1 MPQQNL
7 TKPAAGHRTAMPRR
21 PRPAASAFSKVLTRT
36 WSLPRPRNRVTVERD
51 LQVPMSDG
59 TILLADHFL
68 PVSVAAAA
76 TVLVR
81 CPYGRAGAFG
91 VLNGLLLA
99 ERGYHVLLQSCRGT
113 FGSGGEFEPMRHE
126 ISDGQDTMAWL
137 RAQSWFDGR
146 VVTYGASYL
155 GFTQWAL
162 AMDPPPELAAAV
174 VFVGPHDFSRS
185 AYQHGA
191 FGLYSFLSWNDMIEH
206 QESASTLATAFRS
219 ATADRRLDST
229 LNRVPVR
236 AGARDL
242 LGVQAAAFESWLDH
256 PQPTDPFWEPMQCA
270 AALQRITVPT
280 LLVGGWHDLFIE
292 QTLEQY
298 QVLAGREVPV
308 RLLVGPWTHLE
319 TASKGGPAV
328 VESLTWLDRYAAP
341 GRRNSS
347 GDGNGNGNVNGSGQA
362 GPADHS
368 VRFWVGGEGAQEWRE
383 TTAWP
388 PPGTTQQRWYLG
400 THGTLSSQVPDQG
413 TAEPDEGPAVPP
425 ARFRYDPADPTPT
438 VGGAL
443 LSVSAGTRDN
453 RAIEQR
459 LDVLVFS
466 SEALDQPVEVIG
478 DVIAELAVTRDNAY
492 ADVFVRL
499 CDVDPRGRSRNVCDG
514 IVRLTEQDPLAGA
527 VRVSLLG
534 AAHRFGRGHRIRLQV
549 SGGAHPRFARN
560 PGNGQV
566 DADPADFV
574 PTEYEIGLTAG
585 HSSTLVLSVPG

>member
-1 MPQQNL
+1 
-7 TKPAAGHRTAMPRR
+7 
-21 PRPAASAFSKVLTRT
+21 
-36 WSLPRPRNRVTVERD
+36 
-51 LQVPMSDG
+51 MSDG
-59 TILLADHFL
+59 TILLADHYL

-91 VLNGLLLA
+91 VLDGLLLA

-137 RAQSWFDGR
+137 REQSWFDGR

-206 QESASTLATAFRS
+206 QESASPLAVAFRS
-219 ATADRRLDST
+219 ATADRRLNPA
-229 LNRVPVR
+229 LNRTPVR

-242 LGVQAAAFESWLDH
+242 LSVQAAAFESWLDH
-256 PQPTDPFWEPMQCA
+256 PQPADPFWAPMQCA
-270 AALQRITVPT
+270 AALQRIAVPT

-341 GRRNSS
+341 GRRTNGTSNSNSS
-347 GDGNGNGNVNGSGQA
+347 GRA

-368 VRFWVGGEGAQEWRE
+368 VRFWVGGESAQEWRE

-388 PPGTTQQRWYLG
+388 PPGARQQRWYLG
-400 THGTLSSQVPDQG
+400 AHGTLRSQ
-413 TAEPDEGPAVPP
+413 EPEGAPAVPT
-425 ARFRYDPADPTPT
+425 ARFRYDPAAPTPS
-438 VGGAL
+438 VGGAV

-453 RAIEQR
+453 RDVERR

-466 SEALDQPVEVIG
+466 SETLDQPVEVIG

-492 ADVFVRL
+492 ADLFVRL
-499 CDVDPRGRSRNVCDG
+499 CDVDPRGRSGNVCDG
-514 IVRLTEQDPLAGA
+514 IVRLTEQDPLAGT

-560 PGNGQV
+560 PGNGEV
-566 DADPADFV
+566 DADPADFM

-585 HSSTLVLSVPG
+585 QSSTLVLSVPG

>member
-1 MPQQNL
+1 MPLRNL
-7 TKPAAGHRTAMPRR
+7 TKAAAGRGIAMPRR
-21 PRPAASAFSKVLTRT
+21 PRPAATAFSKFLSRT
-36 WSLPRPRNRVTVERD
+36 WSLPRPRNQVTVQRD

-59 TILLADHFL
+59 TILLADHYL

-81 CPYGRAGAFG
+81 CPYGRAGVFG

-126 ISDGQDTMAWL
+126 IGDGQDTMAWL
-137 RAQSWFDGR
+137 REQLWFDGR

-162 AMDPPPELAAAV
+162 AMDPPPELTAAV

-206 QESASTLATAFRS
+206 QESASTLAAAFRS

-229 LNRVPVR
+229 LNRAPVR

-242 LGVQAAAFESWLDH
+242 LSVQAAAFESWLDH
-256 PQPTDPFWEPMQCA
+256 PAPSDPFWEPMQCA
-270 AALQRITVPT
+270 AALQRTTVPT

-328 VESLTWLDRYAAP
+328 VESLTWLDRYAGA
-341 GRRNSS
+341 GRR
-347 GDGNGNGNVNGSGQA
+347 NGNGNGQA

-388 PPGTTQQRWYLG
+388 PPGTGQQPWYLG
-400 THGTLSSQVPDQG
+400 AHGTLSSR
-413 TAEPDEGPAVPP
+413 EPDEGRPVPS
-425 ARFRYDPADPTPT
+425 ARFRYDPADPTPS

-443 LSVSAGTRDN
+443 LSVTAGTHDN

-459 LDVLVFS
+459 LDILTFS

-478 DVIAELAVTRDNAY
+478 DVIAELAMTRDNPY

-514 IVRLTEQDPLAGA
+514 IVRLTEQDPLAGT
-527 VRVSLLG
+527 VRISLLG

-574 PTEYEIGLTAG
+574 PTEYEVGLTAG
-585 HSSTLVLSVPG
+585 NYSTLVLSVPG

>member
-1 MPQQNL
+1 MRLDHL
-7 TKPAAGHRTAMPRR
+7 TRPATGRRTAVPAR
-21 PRPAASAFSKVLTRT
+21 PRPAAVAFSKVLSRN
-36 WSLPRPRNRVTVERD
+36 WALPRSRNQVAVERD
-51 LQVPMSDG
+51 LKVPMSDG
-59 TILLADHFL
+59 TILLADHYL

-81 CPYGRAGAFG
+81 CPYGRGGAFG
-91 VLNGLLLA
+91 VLDGQLLA

-113 FGSGGEFEPMRHE
+113 FGSGGDFEPMRHE
-126 ISDGQDTMAWL
+126 IADGQDTVAWL
-137 RAQSWFDGR
+137 RGQSWFDGR
-146 VVTYGASYL
+146 IVTYGASYL

-185 AYQHGA
+185 AYQGGA
-191 FGLYSFLSWNDMIEH
+191 FGLYSFLSWNDLIAH
-206 QESASTLATAFRS
+206 QESTGPLRGLLRS
-219 ATADRRLDST
+219 ATADRRLSPA

-236 AGARDL
+236 TGAREL
-242 LGVQAAAFESWLDH
+242 LGAQSAAFESWLDH
-256 PQPTDPFWEPMQCA
+256 PQLTDSFWEPLQCA
-270 AALQRITVPT
+270 AALERIAVPT

-298 QVLAGREVPV
+298 QVLAARGVPV

-328 VESLTWLDRYAAP
+328 VESLAWMDRYAGA
-341 GRRNSS
+341 GRSN
-347 GDGNGNGNVNGSGQA
+347 GNGNGNGNGQADPA

-368 VRFWVGGEGAQEWRE
+368 VRIWVGGEGAEEWRE

-388 PPGTTQQRWYLG
+388 PPGTGQQRWYLG
-400 THGTLSSQVPDQG
+400 AHGALSRN
-413 TAEPDEGPAVPP
+413 EPDADPAVPA
-425 ARFRYDPADPTPT
+425 ARFRYDPADPTPS

-466 SEALDQPVEVIG
+466 SESLQEPVEVIG
-478 DVIAELAVTRDNAY
+478 DVIAELTVTRDNSY
-492 ADVFVRL
+492 SDVFVRL

-514 IVRLTEQDPLAGA
+514 IVRLTEQDPLAGT

-534 AAHRFGRGHRIRLQV
+534 VAHRFGRGHRLRLQV

-566 DADPADFV
+566 DADADDFV
-574 PTEYEIGLTAG
+574 PTEYEIGLAAA
-585 HSSTLVLSVPG
+585 SASTLVLSSSG